1 MERETEAAQGDRMS
15 QRLNRRGL
23 LIGGVVVASALVL
36 ARWQYLTPPA
46 HTGGRLSVSEAY
58 DQALNGDI
66 TLVDIRTPREWRATG
81 VPQGGHLID
90 MRREDFTDALQ
101 AVVGT
106 DKNAPVAL
114 ICARGVRS
122 ARMTL
127 RLNEAGFTNIIDVP
141 EGMLGSKAGPGWIKT
156 ELPVVQWNG

>member
-36 ARWQYLTPPA
+36 ARWQYLTPPE

>member
-1 MERETEAAQGDRMS
+1 MERETQVAKGDRMS

-23 LIGGVVVASALVL
+23 LLGGAVVASALVV
-36 ARWQYLTPPA
+36 ARWQYLTPPE
-46 HTGGRLSVSEAY
+46 HTGRRLSVSEAH
-58 DQALNGDI
+58 DLASAGDI
-66 TLVDIRTPREWRATG
+66 TLVDIRTPREWRASG

-90 MRREDFTDALQ
+90 MRREDFIDALQ
-101 AVVGT
+101 AVVGKK
-106 DKNAPVAL
+106 KNAPVAL

-156 ELPVVQWNG
+156 KLPVVQWNG

>member
-1 MERETEAAQGDRMS
+1 MS

-36 ARWQYLTPPA
+36 ARWQYLTPPE